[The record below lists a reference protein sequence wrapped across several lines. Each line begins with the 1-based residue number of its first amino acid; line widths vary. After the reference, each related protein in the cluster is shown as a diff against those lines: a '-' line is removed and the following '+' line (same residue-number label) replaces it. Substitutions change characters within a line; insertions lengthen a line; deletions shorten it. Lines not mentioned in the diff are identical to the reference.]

1 MNPFLQA
8 ILPAFKGSS
17 MLKDYPAPPFAR
29 QPQPVPGEK
38 YTMDPAPDHGE
49 ASYKGS
55 GRLAGKRALITGADS
70 GIGRAIALAF
80 AREGADVMIAYLDE
94 HDDAKTTQRLVEEAG
109 RKARLFAGDIAK
121 AEVCRKMVHEA
132 ASLLGGIDVLVN
144 NAGIGDF
151 GKRLH
156 ETDNATWAKVLDIN
170 VTGVFRMMRS
180 VIPHMQ
186 QQGRGAIINISS
198 VASLVGLTGLSAYTA
213 SKGALDALTRA
224 VAVEYAKEG
233 IRCNVVNPGLIDTP
247 MAAPLM
253 ANPDMLQPI
262 LSQYAI
268 RRAGTPDEV
277 ASMVLYLASD
287 EAVWVTGATFP
298 IDGGMTAY
306 KG

>member
-1 MNPFLQA
+1 MNRLESKVA
-8 ILPAFKGSS
+8 VITGGNAGI
-17 MLKDYPAPPFAR
+17 
-29 QPQPVPGEK
+29 
-38 YTMDPAPDHGE
+38 GE
-49 ASYKGS
+49 AI
-55 GRLAGKRALITGADS
+55 AKR
-70 GIGRAIALAF
+70 F
-80 AREGADVMIAYLDE
+80 AEEGAAVVLTGRRQQELDRVASVIRSNRGKALGVTGSVTDE
-94 HDDAKTTQRLVEEAG
+94 VHVQEVVRRTLDSFG
-109 RKARLFAGDIAK
+109 R
-121 AEVCRKMVHEA
+121 V
-132 ASLLGGIDVLVN
+132 DVLVN
-144 NAGIGDF
+144 NAGIGEF

-170 VTGVFRMMRS
+170 LTGVFRMMRA
-180 VIPHMQ
+180 VIPHMLK
-186 QQGRGAIINISS
+186 QGRGSIINISS
-198 VASLVGLTGLSAYTA
+198 VASLVGLTGLAAYTA

-277 ASMVLYLASD
+277 ASMALYLASD
-287 EAVWVTGATFP
+287 EASWITGATFP
-298 IDGGMTAY
+298 IDGGMTVY